1 MNNTV
6 TQNSKLPFKGFR
18 GRAKGFIGKIILF
31 IILGLVV
38 ISTFLFLWNKSL
50 PSITVY
56 EIVSPVIGTIEN
68 KTIATGKIEPRD
80 EILIKPQISGI
91 VSEVLKEAG
100 QMVKVGDVIATVKI
114 IPEMG
119 QLNSAESRLKVA
131 EINLQQIE
139 TEYARQ
145 SQLYKKGVIS
155 KEEFDTAE
163 SNYQKAKEE
172 KSNAQD
178 ALDIVREGVSK
189 KYARLSNTQIRST
202 ISGMILDVPVKAGN
216 SVIQA
221 NTFNDGT
228 TIASVAN
235 MNDLIFKGNIDETEV
250 GKVKEGMSITLT
262 VGAINNEKFDAVLEY
277 ISPKGA
283 EQNGAVL
290 FEIKAAVKVPDSVFI
305 RAGYSANAEIV
316 LAQVTDVLTIPES
329 SIEFSND
336 SAFVHLVKAEKP
348 KQVFD
353 QKQITIGLSDGINIE
368 IKEGLSLEDK
378 IRGNAITPKS
388 PKGDL
393 EK

>member
-1 MNNTV
+1 MKKV
-6 TQNSKLPFKGFR
+6 
-18 GRAKGFIGKIILF
+18 GRIILF
-31 IILGLVV
+31 VILGAVV
-38 ISTFLFLWNKSL
+38 LSTFVFLWNKSR
-50 PSITVY
+50 PKVTVY
-56 EIVSPVIGTIEN
+56 EIVSPATGSIEN
-68 KTIATGKIEPRD
+68 KTVATGKVEPRD

-100 QMVKVGDVIATVKI
+100 QMVRVGEVIASVKV

-131 EINLQQIE
+131 GINLQQIE

-155 KEEFDTAE
+155 KEEFDAAE

-189 KYARLSNTQIRST
+189 RYAKLSNTQIRST
-202 ISGMILDVPVKAGN
+202 ISGMILDVPIKAGN

-228 TIASVAN
+228 TIASIAD
-235 MNDLIFKGNIDETEV
+235 MNDLIFRGNIDETEV
-250 GKVKEGMSITLT
+250 GRVKEGMSITLT
-262 VGAINNEKFDAVLEY
+262 IGALSSNQFDAILEY
-277 ISPKGA
+277 ISPKGL

-290 FEIKAAVKVPDSVFI
+290 FEMKAAVRVPDSVFI

-316 LAQVTDVLTIPES
+316 LAKASDVLTIPES
-329 SIEFSND
+329 TIEFSND
-336 SAFVHLVKAEKP
+336 SAFVYIMKEEKP
-348 KQVFD
+348 EQVFD
-353 QKQITIGLSDGINIE
+353 KKQVVIGLSDGVNIE
-368 IKEGLSLEDK
+368 VKEGLTLEDK
-378 IRGNAITPKS
+378 IRGN
-388 PKGDL
+388 
-393 EK
+393 EKKL